1 MLDQHFNVND
11 VNIKS
16 TSLNQKE
23 TLENQANDI
32 SNLIK
37 KKEDHI
43 VSLYEDKLNDVI
55 TLEQYK
61 KFETKFNQDIDDLKN
76 QLATTQEQLN
86 TINNQIKNKEGF
98 NNILQKY
105 SHITE
110 LTREITME
118 FINVVYIGELKD
130 GQRDITIKWNF

>member
-1 MLDQHFNVND
+1 M
-11 VNIKS
+11 
-16 TSLNQKE
+16 
-23 TLENQANDI
+23 
-32 SNLIK
+32 
-37 KKEDHI
+37 
-43 VSLYEDKLNDVI
+43 YEDKLNDVI